1 MKVSI
6 IGGTGFVGSYIVEAL
21 LSNGHV
27 PRLLVRAGSE
37 KKLAVVPTA
46 LAACELVN
54 GDISQTAAI
63 HECLQG
69 ADAVIYLIGILREFP
84 RQGITF
90 EESQFRGVE
99 RVVAAA
105 KANGVKHFI
114 LMSANGVKAGGT
126 AYQDSK
132 FRAEQCV
139 RESGLTWTIFR
150 PSVIFGDPRGKMEF
164 CTQLQKELINPPIPA
179 PLFFAGLHI
188 TQAGAFK
195 MSPVAVTDVAQAF
208 VAALDNPAA
217 QGKTFNLCGSHD
229 LTWKQII
236 QIIAQASGRGGKLAI
251 PAPAEVIKAVASVLD
266 KQAWFPITRDQI
278 IMLLEGNTCGDDVA
292 WQTLGVQPRA
302 FSVANLRYL
311 SQ

>member
-21 LSNGHV
+21 LNNGDV
-27 PRLLVRAGSE
+27 PRLLVRAGGE

-46 LAACELVN
+46 LASCELVS

-84 RQGITF
+84 QQGITF

-105 KANGVKHFI
+105 KAMGVRRFI

-126 AYQDSK
+126 AYQDTK

-139 RESGLTWTIFR
+139 RESGLIWTIFR

-164 CTQLQKELINPPIPA
+164 CTQLQKEMINPPIPA

-195 MSPVAVTDVAQAF
+195 MSPVAVSDVAQAF
-208 VAALDNPAA
+208 VAALDNSAA
-217 QGKTFNLCGSHD
+217 QGKTFNLCGSQD

-236 QIIAQASGRGGKLAI
+236 QIIAQASGRRGKLAI
-251 PAPAEVIKAVASVLD
+251 PAPAEVIKAVASLLD
-266 KQAWFPITRDQI
+266 KQAWFPITRDQL
-278 IMLLEGNTCGDDVA
+278 IMLLEGNTCGDGTE
-292 WQTLGVQPRA
+292 WQTLGIQPRA

>member
-37 KKLAVVPTA
+37 KKLAVVSTA

-84 RQGITF
+84 QQGITF
-90 EESQFRGVE
+90 EESQFCGVE

-208 VAALDNPAA
+208 VKALDNPAA

-236 QIIAQASGRGGKLAI
+236 QIIAQASGRSGKLAI

-278 IMLLEGNTCGDDVA
+278 IMLLEGNTCGDCVA
-292 WQTLGVQPRA
+292 WQTLGIQPRA